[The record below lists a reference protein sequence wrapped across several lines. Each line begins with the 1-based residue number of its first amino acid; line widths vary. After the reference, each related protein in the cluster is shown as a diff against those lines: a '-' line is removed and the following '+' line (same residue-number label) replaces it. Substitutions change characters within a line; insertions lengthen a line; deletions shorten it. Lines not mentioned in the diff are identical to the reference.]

1 MDARRAAWGPSVP
14 LNHHADYCHAR
25 IDRKPGDFFLYS
37 FFLYSHAPALERYDV
52 FLQGYVAPED
62 VKMYLGDDSGQ
73 PFEFQM
79 RMRPVLPPELWP
91 EKGLVLV
98 RALGGMHPIPCQ
110 IRVALCAR
118 EGGIRGNIIDLGLV
132 DFGAI
137 PVDEE

>member
-1 MDARRAAWGPSVP
+1 M
-14 LNHHADYCHAR
+14 NHHADYCHAR

-37 FFLYSHAPALERYDV
+37 FFLHSHAPALERYDV

-62 VKMYLGDDSGQ
+62 VKMYLGDDSGK